1 MAQCG
6 HSRSGCSSCFTVG
19 SYGYFSYQNKA
30 RLDGLVNAVTELAN
44 QHAISVPNTPSAR
57 MVFGDDEAV
66 TNELAARAA
75 SKDADVDPAQAAQD
89 GICQGLAPPADPVTL
104 VDNPPGTFGCDAF
117 PEHPE
122 FKADFDSGSEAN
134 NQFNAGAI
142 LSNIDQLRDAGRSLI
157 AAALHAEPGV
167 PVGYRYLAW
176 SYGDDKSRPEGE
188 MLAEAGRC
196 LTRAISISCGDR
208 GGITDLA
215 YGAEALS
222 QIFDQYKL
230 RFQQAI
236 LHGQLG
242 HELLDPARQP
252 PGIEERRRVELR
264 RRGAEALAFAAHY
277 LRDSADCTSG
287 APAKACAVVPAWYD
301 TAAKAF
307 VGVLDGIATAPFHDD
322 TSTELAYGAGMFGL
336 FWGQD
341 RDFREAARKYTS

>member
-1 MAQCG
+1 M
-6 HSRSGCSSCFTVG
+6 
-19 SYGYFSYQNKA
+19 
-30 RLDGLVNAVTELAN
+30 
-44 QHAISVPNTPSAR
+44 
-57 MVFGDDEAV
+57 
-66 TNELAARAA
+66 
-75 SKDADVDPAQAAQD
+75 
-89 GICQGLAPPADPVTL
+89 TL

-176 SYGDDKSRPEGE
+176 SYGDDKSRSEGE

-252 PGIEERRRVELR
+252 AGIEERRRVELR

-277 LRDSADCTSG
+277 LRLSADCTSG
-287 APAKACAVVPAWYD
+287 APAKACAVIPALVRHRRQDVRGRPGRHRNGTVSRRHLDRTRLWRGH
-301 TAAKAF
+301 
-307 VGVLDGIATAPFHDD
+307 VRLVLGTGSRLPRGGPQIHQLTMP
-322 TSTELAYGAGMFGL
+322 
-336 FWGQD
+336 
-341 RDFREAARKYTS
+341 